1 MQQLNLIPPPPF
13 APVWPSSGLA
23 LAALGLML
31 EGCTIDHPD
40 FERKTGSWRLAAA
53 INLLRAAGWPVESYD
68 VPDTL
73 NDGRP
78 RQVARY
84 FLPAEIIAASHE
96 IRNAPE
102 APASDLQA
110 APMPSHTEAETIAPR
125 ADLGACHA

>member
-1 MQQLNLIPPPPF
+1 MQLNLIPPPPF

-53 INLLRAAGWPVESYD
+53 INQLRATGWPVESYD

-73 NDGRP
+73 NNGRP

-84 FLPAEIIAASHE
+84 FLSAEIIAASHE
-96 IRNAPE
+96 IRKAQE
-102 APASDLQA
+102 AHAGDYQRTDSL
-110 APMPSHTEAETIAPR
+110 SHR
-125 ADLGACHA
+125 AGAI